1 MNAVIVALNLGY
13 AVFGAILSIAFM
25 LIAYKVLDSLTPYST
40 GAELRQ
46 GNRAVGAVVAGMF
59 IAIGVSVGLVV
70 GLGLN

>member
-13 AVFGAILSIAFM
+13 AVFGAVLSIAFM
-25 LIAYKVLDSLTPYST
+25 LIAYKVIDRLTPYST
-40 GAELRQ
+40 GHELRQ

-59 IAIGVSVGLVV
+59 VAIGVSVGLVV

>member
-25 LIAYKVLDSLTPYST
+25 LIAYKVLDRLTPFST